1 MTTKEMN
8 HLDALNQKHRVLNEQ
23 IKAYE
28 ASPAVDDTLIHQL
41 KKEKLAVKDEITAFK
56 RKLAEEAMSP
66 KES

>member
-1 MTTKEMN
+1 MTNKQEN
-8 HLDALNQKHRVLNEQ
+8 HLDALNKKHQALNEQ
-23 IKAYE
+23 IELMERLPGQDQA
-28 ASPAVDDTLIHQL
+28 DIQHL